1 MSLISLSRTFVADVN
16 KRKLKLGQSYIFT
29 LPFGLSGFLFPNILV
44 SPDDESFAGLVV
56 AGQVPREAVVV
67 APPMLVVRS
76 GRMPPVSFPLT
87 HDAGVGSAA
96 GDRPFYGFL
105 KMPLNMPF
113 GGPLAGG
120 RTAPVPSDVADST
133 PTMTSAGADD
143 DAASGIAAA
152 GGGARGSTDGGA
164 RTEADRPLPG
174 NRTSLSFP
182 NATLDLFCVADP
194 TPPAPV
200 GGADVAPDPD
210 FPLFLPA
217 FVSIL
222 YLCPAIT
229 CFGFPSLIFFVI
241 FFVGPAITRFGSP
254 SLSFLYSLFF
264 DLLVFSCCHSF
275 LGLTRE
281 YRSLTAA
288 KGMFP
293 SFPFLFG
300 LLSTISRAWA
310 EQ

>member
-1 MSLISLSRTFVADVN
+1 
-16 KRKLKLGQSYIFT
+16 
-29 LPFGLSGFLFPNILV
+29 
-44 SPDDESFAGLVV
+44 
-56 AGQVPREAVVV
+56 
-67 APPMLVVRS
+67 
-76 GRMPPVSFPLT
+76 
-87 HDAGVGSAA
+87 
-96 GDRPFYGFL
+96 
-105 KMPLNMPF
+105 MPLNMPF

-120 RTAPVPSDVADST
+120 RRAPVPSGVADAT
-133 PTMTSAGADD
+133 PTTTSAGADD
-143 DAASGIAAA
+143 GAASGIAAA
-152 GGGARGSTDGGA
+152 GGGAREGTVGGA
-164 RTEADRPLPG
+164 RTEADRPLHG

-194 TPPAPV
+194 PPPAPV

-222 YLCPAIT
+222 YLCDEIT
-229 CFGFPSLIFFVI
+229 CFGFPSLIFFFV
-241 FFVGPAITRFGSP
+241 FFFGPAIACFGFP
-254 SLSFLYSLFF
+254 SLSFVFLLFF
-264 DLLVFSCCHSF
+264 DLLVFFCCHSF

-288 KGMFP
+288 MVMFP